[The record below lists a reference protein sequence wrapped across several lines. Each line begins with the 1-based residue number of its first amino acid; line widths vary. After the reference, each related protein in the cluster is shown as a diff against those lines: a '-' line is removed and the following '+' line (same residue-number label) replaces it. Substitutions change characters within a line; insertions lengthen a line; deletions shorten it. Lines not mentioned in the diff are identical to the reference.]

1 MDCLARI
8 LFYFIFARK
17 MTLHEIQTFTC
28 TPKAK
33 IKIKINK

>member
-17 MTLHEIQTFTC
+17 MTLHEIQTYRAR
-28 TPKAK
+28 P
-33 IKIKINK
+33 

>member
-17 MTLHEIQTFTC
+17 MTLHEKQAYRAR
-28 TPKAK
+28 P
-33 IKIKINK
+33 

>member
-17 MTLHEIQTFTC
+17 MTLHEIQAYRART
-28 TPKAK
+28 
-33 IKIKINK
+33 

>member
-17 MTLHEIQTFTC
+17 MTLHEIQ
-28 TPKAK
+28 ALSL
-33 IKIKINK
+33 IHI

>member
-17 MTLHEIQTFTC
+17 MTLHEIHAYRAR
-28 TPKAK
+28 P
-33 IKIKINK
+33 

>member
-17 MTLHEIQTFTC
+17 MTLHEIQ
-28 TPKAK
+28 AYRDRS
-33 IKIKINK
+33 

>member
-17 MTLHEIQTFTC
+17 MTLHEIQDYRAR
-28 TPKAK
+28 P
-33 IKIKINK
+33 